1 MALAGLPCSGGWQGD
16 REWNRGLP
24 GAEPRLWD
32 LAWDRAGEPGAV
44 CWSTE
49 GKEGES
55 CLVIRGGAAAGIPKL
70 LPLTIIWLDRLNI
83 TLKGSLWEHRAL
95 KRAMISKQV
104 LTSVKTSTD
113 QRRERWRG
121 RLCTSYCLKSPSWPG
136 PASSGDCVLVQLE
149 VPQDLKQL
157 HHRTYPDWKLEPA
170 EATWTQAGSL
180 SPVTHQFNKDNE
192 LRPVYSGCTCREV
205 H

>member
-24 GAEPRLWD
+24 GAEPRLWA

-44 CWSTE
+44 CWSAE

-83 TLKGSLWEHRAL
+83 TLKESLWEHRAL
-95 KRAMISKQV
+95 KTTLISKQI
-104 LTSVKTSTD
+104 LASVKTSTNK
-113 QRRERWRG
+113 QRGRRRR

-136 PASSGDCVLVQLE
+136 PASSGDCVLVQLG
-149 VPQDLKQL
+149 VPQGLKKLQ
-157 HHRTYPDWKLEPA
+157 HQTCPHWKLEPA
-170 EATWTQAGSL
+170 EATRTQGGSR
-180 SPVTHQFNKDNE
+180 SPVTHQKDNE
-192 LRPVYSGCTCREV
+192 LLTVYSGCTCREV

>member
-24 GAEPRLWD
+24 GAEPRLWA

-70 LPLTIIWLDRLNI
+70 LPLTIIWLDRLNR

-95 KRAMISKQV
+95 KTTLISKQI
-104 LTSVKTSTD
+104 LKSVKTSTD
-113 QRRERWRG
+113 KQRERWHR
-121 RLCTSYCLKSPSWPG
+121 RLCTSYCLRSPSWPG
-136 PASSGDCVLVQLE
+136 LASSGDCVLVQQG
-149 VPQDLKQL
+149 VPQEVKKL
-157 HHRTYPDWKLEPA
+157 HHQTYPRWKVAPA
-170 EATWTQAGSL
+170 EAMWTQGSSFSL
-180 SPVTHQFNKDNE
+180 VSHQFNKDNE
-192 LRPVYSGCTCREV
+192 LLTVCSGCTCREV